1 MKSVTKARKTA
12 AKATMNAS
20 KRSAPRRVLALNSS
34 KQIDSEWYYS
44 LADMEQ
50 VVAAVLAELD
60 SDPGAAITLDNNEVG
75 VILNVTSTDGD
86 EFTVDVELDTEG
98 DEVPEA
104 AEDNAE
110 DESEA
115 E

>member
-1 MKSVTKARKTA
+1 MKSVTRARKTA
-12 AKATMNAS
+12 AKAAMNAS
-20 KRSAPRRVLALNSS
+20 KKSAQRKVLTLNSS
-34 KQIDSEWYYS
+34 RQVDSEWYYS
-44 LADMEQ
+44 LSDMEQ

-60 SDPGAAITLDNNEVG
+60 TDPGAAITLDNNEAG
-75 VILNVTSTDGD
+75 VVLNVTSTDGD

-110 DESEA
+110 DDAA